1 MLSDNNYNKEEK
13 TLGGC
18 CFSSCY
24 PSVFEIS
31 LTIKIRNV
39 DLHTGLTILK
49 SLSNEFSI
57 HDILIKKR
65 GLGGVSGT

>member
-24 PSVFEIS
+24 PSVFESSFLIS
-31 LTIKIRNV
+31 VKNV
-39 DLHTGLTILK
+39 DLQTGLSILESISK
-49 SLSNEFSI
+49 EFSI
-57 HDILIKKR
+57 QNIYFIKR
-65 GLGGVSGT
+65 GLRGGSGT